1 MNKYYIAT
9 TVTTDN
15 LIILIF
21 TFFKFY
27 STIVWKSLM
36 LKDLRRWCDTT
47 KIEGT
52 KYF

>member
-1 MNKYYIAT
+1 MNEYYIAT
-9 TVTTDN
+9 TVTTEN

-21 TFFKFY
+21 TFFKCY
-27 STIVWKSLM
+27 STIVWKNSM
-36 LKDLRRWCDTT
+36 LKDLCRWCDTT